1 MRALPLHLQV
11 INQRLAGSQNLRIL
25 LRRYR
30 SKRSRTN
37 VGRPLPDHLLLI
49 RESMPLRQR
58 LVDRQVSTIA
68 ILHEKSDIGCLIEEQ
83 LQHGKAQGK
92 VFAIGDK
99 I

>member
-1 MRALPLHLQV
+1 
-11 INQRLAGSQNLRIL
+11 
-25 LRRYR
+25 
-30 SKRSRTN
+30 
-37 VGRPLPDHLLLI
+37 
-49 RESMPLRQR
+49 MPLRQR